1 MQMESNFET
10 TVRKARSWFV
20 KNWELVGLFILIS
33 IYLFLSNF
41 YIWGQAFIDGAP
53 NFSGGSD
60 PYFNYIFL
68 QYIITHH
75 ATLLYTTNINYP
87 IGSHNPR
94 NPFFH
99 WMLAFVAEITAPLF
113 GGALKAAYYAFNEF
127 DAVFGAL
134 LIIPVYLL
142 GKDIIGKKGG
152 MIGAILYT
160 LMPSNLTSGIL
171 TDGRMHTPELI
182 FAFFAIYF
190 FERAVRFAKKD
201 RVIEGSIFNLK
212 SYKNYILRFYKR
224 NKRSTYYALLAGA
237 SYGALMLS
245 WQGHAYILAIITIY
259 VIVQLVAN
267 LFLSKSNAHLLYIST
282 IFVFLAFAMGGYYY
296 YAADNAPNIWYI
308 PPLIIGLGLIFVSAL
323 LSIIGRK
330 PWIISVPVIAIVTV
344 VSLSFLD
351 IFAHHIFFEII
362 SGEGYFIKTR
372 VYSTI
377 AEAQAPPLGE
387 YIAGF
392 GVAQFLLGV
401 GGIVLVVYEFFRK
414 KDDGLLFLLVFSLV
428 SIYMSFAAARFN
440 ITAAPAY
447 AILGG
452 ALIVYIARLVKMDDT
467 VAASGVKK
475 LYRRQAGLKGN
486 IRWLQIV
493 FVLLLVGALLIPS
506 GLSDISAAVP
516 ANSAAHYNRQVYN
529 SLPSFAQNGSF
540 NPNNDTYFGA
550 TGSLV
555 VNSSSPIAM
564 SFSWLSTQQS
574 GIPINEKP
582 AYVSWWDYGFEELCQ
597 GKHPTVADD
606 FQQAYQ
612 VAGQVLL
619 STNESQ
625 IIALFSAR
633 LLQAEYEENNGIL
646 PNSVASVILQYM
658 NSSELNLVN
667 QIYSNPLSYR
677 SWILDNSSVY
687 GKFIPGISSQNA
699 YFALLKGQFA
709 SKMSLSKLVDFYQ
722 ALQEVTGY
730 SIQYIGVDHN
740 LLPVSGLDTGIF
752 YAPAYLTDQ
761 PSYTASDGAVVPYD
775 YYNVFAVTSNGTFP
789 LNDTPAD
796 VVPISY
802 EISYTPEFYN
812 TTIYHAVVG
821 LPPDAVGQTNGI
833 PGYTYGTNQY
843 PIEPAYNMSNFEVC
857 YAAIPYN
864 PYSNITA
871 HENSFV
877 LKPLN
882 DAYKLQEEKN
892 GTAVIF
898 PTLADIYTVN
908 DPILRYFPGA
918 IVEGRVTDKNGSPV
932 PGIRVTI
939 LDQYGVPH
947 ETVLTN
953 QNGYYNLTGLP
964 GNDTLVFSYG
974 NLQKANLEGHI
985 KLNSTKIFISR
996 NQAERKALN
1005 INVTTG
1011 LPQYYVVKNLIL
1023 NNYYSNGTVSLKTPT
1038 ENGTITDN
1046 SLNGTIC
1053 IGNQSA
1059 GEYRGIVS
1067 NGNFSLSGVPL
1078 GTYMASFNLSGV
1090 KYSNVGNI
1098 TVSTISSINNITIKV
1113 PKVEVSVSE
1122 FENPVNN
1129 ATIYIN
1135 NSEYKTVKDGQ
1146 YILGLR
1152 PGTYTI
1158 YSRYGSLVSQIKTF
1172 SILSYS
1178 SNITVA
1184 LNLTV
1189 GAKLTLNINGINKG
1203 TVRLLEDGII
1213 NKDYNLTITNGT
1225 AISTLPLGYYTVY
1238 YSNNS
1243 YGLSSSFVFNHS
1255 TILNLSIEKMY
1266 SINIMSNNQ
1275 KFTNFTGYTSI
1286 VSSSSDIIIPF
1297 NGSEMYSVMDT
1308 NGNYYEIYSSASYL
1322 GNYSSSY
1329 TNVFLNKNVTVNL
1342 GYVNSVSKVIGVF
1355 NNNFGSVET
1364 SKNEFHNGI
1373 VFVNAI
1379 GGINFAVPVVNGYAN
1394 IITQT
1399 TVYSG
1404 FYVKSIA
1411 GGFETTNEQLSNTT
1425 YLNPNIPTGKVTL
1438 NLIPSVNV
1446 EKLDG
1451 KIRLI
1456 SKENVSF
1463 NIVNG
1468 SITFTAPEGAYYMK
1482 LFGGNQYVLSYNNLL
1497 YINTSS
1503 HIFINLSYVPK
1514 VSLSVNGPVKYFV
1527 YNDTGVNIKNTTE
1540 IAPGF
1545 YTIYAYNKT
1554 GASITRLDVVANMS
1568 YVPVMEKSY
1577 YLNISVGNN
1586 KFSHGDFEIISN
1598 SGVGFNT
1605 SSNSIVLPS
1614 GNYKVLYF
1622 ENYVNST
1629 GEYEIRGEENYSVQS
1644 DINYYMPLRINE
1656 FKTTIE
1662 FKVNNINETGISSLY
1677 LFQNGNPIMNGT
1689 TDSSGKFST
1698 EINNGTYSIYA
1709 YSIEYQYAFTG
1720 TFTVGY
1726 FQSQLLENLTLVP
1739 SGLVQL
1745 TTSIGKNIVNN
1756 YVNVTSSNF
1765 FGRFKSG
1772 GNEIKLPHSNY
1783 TFVSSITG
1791 SFSVNNYNVTYGYVA
1806 GETTYVGSYVAV
1818 QLDLRKEIF
1827 GIVNVTQDKVFNIS
1841 EYGNFKTN
1849 ITLINRLSEN
1859 TSFNLSSENSTWKI
1873 IFTPS
1878 STDQIEINK
1887 SVQLNVSVTDIGNV
1901 PAGLNRIPINVRYSG
1916 GNQTIYIKVYIIK
1929 QFGVS
1934 LYSTQSSIT
1943 YNGGNGLFYIK
1954 VTNTG
1959 NTNETVELSILN
1971 LSKITKDFGW
1981 KIVTQMNGKNI
1992 TKVNLT
1998 FQESVTINLLLI
2010 PNSSVFS
2017 SSLVFT
2023 LEGIIQQNT
2032 SYTKTLNLTLVTPG
2046 APGIIAYPKGNNII
2060 SNYTGAPIDT
2070 LLYGVIIIIAA
2081 VIGGLAVIAL
2091 KGRRKK

>member
-1 MQMESNFET
+1 MESNFET
-10 TVRKARSWFV
+10 TLRKARFWFV

-75 ATLLYTTNINYP
+75 STLLYTTNINYP

-201 RVIEGSIFNLK
+201 RVIEGSIFNLRGYK
-212 SYKNYILRFYKR
+212 SSLLKFYRR
-224 NKRSTYYALLAGA
+224 NKRTTYYALLAGA

-259 VIVQLVAN
+259 VVVQLVAN

-296 YAADNAPNIWYI
+296 YAADNAPSIWYI

-330 PWIISVPVIAIVTV
+330 PWIISVPVIAIVTI

-351 IFAHHIFFEII
+351 VFAHHIFFEII

-452 ALIVYIARLVKMDDT
+452 ALIVYIARIVKMDDT
-467 VAASGVKK
+467 AAASGVKK

-506 GLSDISAAVP
+506 GLSDVSAAVP

-633 LLQAEYEENNGIL
+633 LLQAEYEENNGLL
-646 PNSVASVILQYM
+646 PGSVASVMLQYM

-677 SWILDNSSVY
+677 SWISDNSSVY
-687 GKFIPGISSQNA
+687 GKFIPGISAQNA

-709 SKMSLSKLVDFYQ
+709 SKMSLNKLINFYQ

-775 YYNVFAVTSNGTFP
+775 YYNVFAVTANGTFP

-802 EISYTPEFYN
+802 EISYTPAFYN
-812 TTIYHAVVG
+812 TTIYRAVVG
-821 LPPDAVGQTNGI
+821 LPPGAVGQTNGI

-843 PIEPAYNMSNFEVC
+843 PIVPAYNMSNFEVC

-864 PYSNITA
+864 PYSNITN
-871 HENSFV
+871 HENNFV

-882 DAYKLQEEKN
+882 EAYKLQEEKN

-918 IVEGRVTDKNGSPV
+918 IVEGQVTDKNGNPV

-947 ETVLTN
+947 QTVLTN
-953 QNGYYNLTGLP
+953 QNGYYNITGLP

-974 NLQKANLEGHI
+974 NLKQANLEGSI
-985 KLNSTKIFISR
+985 KLNSTNIYISR
-996 NQAERKALN
+996 SQAERKDLS

-1011 LPQYYVVKNLIL
+1011 LPQFYVVKNLVL
-1023 NNYYSNGTVSLKTPT
+1023 KNYYSNGTVSMKIPT

-1046 SLNGTIC
+1046 ALNGTIC
-1053 IGNQSA
+1053 VNTST
-1059 GEYRGIVS
+1059 GEHYGIVR
-1067 NGNFSLSGVPL
+1067 NGNFSISGIPL
-1078 GTYMASFNLSGV
+1078 GSYNASFNLSGV

-1098 TVSTISSINNITIKV
+1098 TVSSTLSTNNITIKI

-1122 FENPVNN
+1122 FNNPVNN

-1135 NSEYKTVKDGQ
+1135 NSEYKTEKDGQ

-1152 PGTYTI
+1152 PGTYTV
-1158 YSRYGSLVSQIKTF
+1158 YSRYGSLVS
-1172 SILSYS
+1172 
-1178 SNITVA
+1178 NITTLTITSYGSNNSVN

-1189 GAKLTLNINGINKG
+1189 GAKLTLNINGVNNG

-1213 NKDYNLTITNGT
+1213 NKNYNLTIKNGT
-1225 AISTLPLGYYTVY
+1225 GSSILPLGYYTVY
-1238 YSNNS
+1238 YSNDG

-1255 TILNLSIEKMY
+1255 TVLNLSAEKMY
-1266 SINIMSNNQ
+1266 SINIFSNNQ
-1275 KFTNFTGYTSI
+1275 KFMNFTGYTSI
-1286 VSSSSDIIIPF
+1286 VSSSSNILIPF
-1297 NGSEMYSVMDT
+1297 NGSKMYSVMET
-1308 NGNYYEIYSSASYL
+1308 YGNSYEIYSSTSYL

-1329 TNVFLNKNVTVNL
+1329 TSILLDKNVTVNL
-1342 GYVNSVSKVIGVF
+1342 GYVSSVSKVIGVF

-1364 SKNEFHNGI
+1364 SKNEYHNGI
-1373 VFVNAI
+1373 VIVNSVE
-1379 GGINFAVPVVNGYAN
+1379 GINFAVPVVNGYAN

-1399 TVYSG
+1399 SVYSG
-1404 FYVKSIA
+1404 YYVKSIA
-1411 GGFETTNEQLSNTT
+1411 GGFESPNEQLSSTK

-1438 NLIPSVNV
+1438 NFIPTMSV
-1446 EKLDG
+1446 ERLDG

-1463 NIVNG
+1463 DIVNG

-1503 HIFINLSYVPK
+1503 HVFINLSYVPK
-1514 VSLSVNGPVKYFV
+1514 VSLSINGNVNYSI
-1527 YNDTGVNIKNTTE
+1527 YNSTGVSVKNTTE
-1540 IAPGF
+1540 ISPGF
-1545 YTIYAYNKT
+1545 YTVYAYNIT
-1554 GASITRLDVVANMS
+1554 GASITKLNVVANMS
-1568 YVPVMEKSY
+1568 YVPVLEKSY
-1577 YLNISVGNN
+1577 YLNISVANN
-1586 KFSHGDFEIISN
+1586 EFSHGDYEIISD

-1622 ENYVNST
+1622 ENYVNAT
-1629 GEYEIRGEENYSVQS
+1629 GEYKIRGEENYSLQS
-1644 DINYYMPLRINE
+1644 NINYYMSLRISQ
-1656 FKTTIE
+1656 FRTTIE
-1662 FKVNNINETGISSLY
+1662 FKVNNFNETGISSLCI
-1677 LFQNGNPIMNGT
+1677 FKNGYPVMNGT
-1689 TDSSGKFST
+1689 TDSSGQFST

-1709 YSIEYQYAFTG
+1709 YSIDYQYAYTG
-1720 TFTVGY
+1720 TFTIGY
-1726 FQSQLLENLTLVP
+1726 FQNYSFENLTLVP

-1765 FGRFKSG
+1765 FGRFRSG

-1791 SFSVNNYNVTYGYVA
+1791 SFSVNNYNTTYGYVA
-1806 GETTYVGSYVAV
+1806 GETTFVGSYVAV
-1818 QLDLRKEIF
+1818 QLDLRKEVF
-1827 GIVNVTQDKVFNIS
+1827 GNVNVTQGQVFNIR
-1841 EYGNFKTN
+1841 EYGGFKTYL
-1849 ITLINRLSEN
+1849 TLINRLNEN

-1873 IFTPS
+1873 SFTPS
-1878 STDQIEINK
+1878 STAKIDING
-1887 SVQLNVSVTDIGNV
+1887 SINLNVSVEDMSVV
-1901 PAGLNRIPINVRYSG
+1901 PAGLNLIPINVKYSG
-1916 GNQTIYIKVYIIK
+1916 GNQTVYIKVNIIK
-1929 QFGVS
+1929 QYGVS
-1934 LYSTQSSIT
+1934 LSTSQSSII
-1943 YNGGNGLFYIK
+1943 YNGGNGLFYVK
-1954 VTNTG
+1954 ATNTG
-1959 NTNETVELSILN
+1959 NTNETINISILN
-1971 LSKITKDFGW
+1971 LSKISKDFGW
-1981 KIVTQMNGKNI
+1981 KILTQLNGKNI
-1992 TKVNLT
+1992 TEINLN

-2023 LEGIIQQNT
+2023 MEGTVIQNT
-2032 SYTKTLNLTLVTPG
+2032 SYMKTLNLTLVTPG
-2046 APGIIAYPKGNNII
+2046 APGVIAYPRGNNII

-2070 LLYGVIIIIAA
+2070 LLYGVIIIMVA
-2081 VIGGLAVIAL
+2081 VIGGLAVIAI